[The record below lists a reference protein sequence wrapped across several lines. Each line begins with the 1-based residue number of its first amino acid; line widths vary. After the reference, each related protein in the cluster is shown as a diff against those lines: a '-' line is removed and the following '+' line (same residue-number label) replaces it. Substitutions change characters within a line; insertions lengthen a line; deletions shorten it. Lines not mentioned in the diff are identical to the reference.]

1 MFTLC
6 PYAAIRLPMLPLNVY
21 YAALNLLCYYAAINY
36 KVYCAVIML
45 LF

>member
-6 PYAAIRLPMLPLNVY
+6 PYAAIRLPMLHLNVY
-21 YAALNLLCYYAAINY
+21 YAAINLLCYYAAINY